1 MGEEFQNHRGNG
13 RQTGFA
19 VIAVPQA
26 AALPPD
32 TELGGDILLQTGQY
46 HVRQVAGSITGD
58 TGVQFTAIIIGG
70 IDTSVPIK
78 SSSLENLHRCALP
91 RSFQKERPI
100 LSPLDCTQNFR

>member
-1 MGEEFQNHRGNG
+1 MPQIGEVLVGEEFQNHRGNG

-58 TGVQFTAIIIGG
+58 TGVQFTIIIIGG
-70 IDTSVPIK
+70 IDTQ
-78 SSSLENLHRCALP
+78 RAY
-91 RSFQKERPI
+91 
-100 LSPLDCTQNFR
+100 

>member
-1 MGEEFQNHRGNG
+1 MPQFQIGEVLVGEEFQNHRGNG
-13 RQTGFA
+13 RQTGLA

-70 IDTSVPIK
+70 IDTQ
-78 SSSLENLHRCALP
+78 RAY
-91 RSFQKERPI
+91 
-100 LSPLDCTQNFR
+100 